1 MKENVEKT
9 IFTAVATIFF
19 SRIGIIIIPIA
30 LLLISFIVD
39 YITGV
44 MAAKYRN
51 APISSKIGQKGILKK
66 LAKASVIVA
75 CIMVDILIIYGCV
88 VSGISIAFYFIVTTL
103 VSILMFLNEII
114 SILENVKDM
123 GVELPKWLLPFIKN
137 IRSQVEAKAETEV
150 SILDKLVDKE
160 E

>member
-1 MKENVEKT
+1 
-9 IFTAVATIFF
+9 
-19 SRIGIIIIPIA
+19 
-30 LLLISFIVD
+30 
-39 YITGV
+39 

-51 APISSKIGQKGILKK
+51 MPISSEIGKKGIIKK
-66 LAKASVIVA
+66 LAMSTVIIA
-75 CIMVDILIIYGCV
+75 CLMVDVLIIYGCV

-123 GVELPKWLLPFIKN
+123 GVNLPKWLLPFVKN
-137 IRSQVEAKAETEV
+137 IRSKVETKAAEEISNLTE
-150 SILDKLVDKE
+150 LKE